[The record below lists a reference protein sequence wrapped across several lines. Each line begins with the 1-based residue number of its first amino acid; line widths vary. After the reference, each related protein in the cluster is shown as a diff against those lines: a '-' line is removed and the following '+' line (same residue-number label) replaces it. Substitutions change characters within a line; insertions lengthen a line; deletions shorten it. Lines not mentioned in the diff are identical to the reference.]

1 MKVEAFPRYGAAGT
15 RWLRETL
22 PADRTELL
30 VALLSRFNHDL
41 RTPLNTIAGW
51 SHLLQTSAADATRVR
66 HVSDVFARN
75 VREETLLL
83 EEFVDDARA
92 LLGVLVLNPADVS
105 AEEVISAAAERLAS
119 SLDLH
124 DVRLDAPQP
133 SDLRLHADLVRTQR
147 LLYRLLLVAVRR
159 APEAATV
166 KLQVVAEDP
175 CIDFIVEAP
184 AARSDFDDSQLL
196 DLRIASAV
204 TALAR
209 GTLDIGQP
217 EHGTLLYLRLAPAT
231 AA

>member
-1 MKVEAFPRYGAAGT
+1 MR
-15 RWLRETL
+15 
-22 PADRTELL
+22 
-30 VALLSRFNHDL
+30 H
-41 RTPLNTIAGW
+41 
-51 SHLLQTSAADATRVR
+51 SA
-66 HVSDVFARN
+66 
-75 VREETLLL
+75 
-83 EEFVDDARA
+83 
-92 LLGVLVLNPADVS
+92 
-105 AEEVISAAAERLAS
+105 
-119 SLDLH
+119 
-124 DVRLDAPQP
+124 
-133 SDLRLHADLVRTQR
+133 SDLRLHADLARTQR

-217 EHGTLLYLRLAPAT
+217 DHGTLFYLRLAPAT

>member
-1 MKVEAFPRYGAAGT
+1 
-15 RWLRETL
+15 
-22 PADRTELL
+22 
-30 VALLSRFNHDL
+30 
-41 RTPLNTIAGW
+41 
-51 SHLLQTSAADATRVR
+51 VR
-66 HVSDVFARN
+66 HVSDVFART

-92 LLGVLVLNPADVS
+92 LLGVLVLNPADIS
-105 AEEVISAAAERLAS
+105 AAEVISAAAERLAS

-133 SDLRLHADLVRTQR
+133 SDLRLHADLARTQR

-166 KLQVVAEDP
+166 NLQVVAEDP

-217 EHGTLLYLRLAPAT
+217 EHGTLLYLRLAPAICV
-231 AA
+231 AAAQPPASAWISALRRFNTV